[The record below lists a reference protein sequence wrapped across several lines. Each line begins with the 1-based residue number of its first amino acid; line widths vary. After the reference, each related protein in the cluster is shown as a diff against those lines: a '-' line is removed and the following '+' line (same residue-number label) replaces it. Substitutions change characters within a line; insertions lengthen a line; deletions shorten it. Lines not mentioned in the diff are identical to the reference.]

1 MTSLPIYQ
9 FIVIFL
15 FGFSVL
21 TSAQDRQISVEVPK
35 ASLGIEEEL
44 AYIVTIKSTSSPFN
58 GIIPSFPNLEG
69 FTKGIQ
75 KISHSRLIENGK
87 PSYVDVVRQ
96 VYIPKK
102 IGQFRLPGFQLTIDK
117 QVFPV
122 NALEVSITAPLDK
135 ISFQNV
141 PALTKEQAQNAF
153 LSVSVSKKEIYVGEG
168 VLVDVSFFVPDIS
181 QSDWEF
187 PKNIAEQVE
196 KIAQKLKPLD
206 CLENRIIITNIKG
219 ESTQIQG
226 NKFTKYQL
234 FLSWYY
240 PLNPKRLSLP
250 AVQFA
255 PQRKLKNEKS
265 AFSPVTLTT
274 QPQAVEVKDLPDHP
288 LKGKVVV
295 GTFDFS
301 ESIQRNPVEVG
312 KPFRYIVKIEGIGN
326 LTLGSSI
333 TPIGDEKFDIY
344 SENVTNSPFS
354 SFPKNGKEFAFQITP
369 KELGI
374 TPLGDYFRLYY
385 FNTQS
390 QEYDTLSSKINLKVV
405 GDSSSLDN
413 IRIRKTDL
421 FDGLSDTMTP
431 DSFLDKR
438 SLFLQ
443 FTNGLLICMLVATG
457 LLFYTKNNK

>member
-9 FIVIFL
+9 FILIFL

-21 TSAQDRQISVEVPK
+21 TSAQDRQISVEVPN
-35 ASLGIEEEL
+35 ASLGMEEEL

-58 GIIPSFPNLEG
+58 GLIPSFPNFDG

-87 PSYVDVVRQ
+87 ASYIDVVRQ
-96 VYIPKK
+96 VYISKK
-102 IGQFRLPGFQLTIDK
+102 IGQFKLPGFQLIIDK
-117 QVFPV
+117 QTFTV
-122 NALEVSITAPLDK
+122 NAVDVNVSSTRDK

-141 PALTKEQAQNAF
+141 PSLTKEQVQNAF
-153 LSVSVSKKEIYVGEG
+153 LSVSVSKKEIFVGEG

-196 KIAQKLKPLD
+196 KIAQKMKPLD

-255 PQRKLKNEKS
+255 PQKKPKNERTTF
-265 AFSPVTLTT
+265 APVMLST
-274 QPQAVEVKDLPDHP
+274 QPQVVEVKDLPEHP

-295 GTFDFS
+295 GTFDFF

-312 KPFRYIVKIEGIGN
+312 KPFRYVVKIEGVGN
-326 LTLGSSI
+326 LTLGSSM
-333 TPIGDEKFDIY
+333 TPNGDEKLDIY
-344 SENVTNSPFS
+344 SENISSSTLS
-354 SFPKNGKEFAFQITP
+354 SFLKNGKEYAFQITP
-369 KELGI
+369 KELGA
-374 TPLGDYFRLYY
+374 TPLGEYFRFYY

-390 QEYDTLSSKINLKVV
+390 QEYDTLSSRINLQVV
-405 GDSSSLDN
+405 GDSSSLGSLKT
-413 IRIRKTDL
+413 RKTDL

-431 DSFLDKR
+431 DSFWDKR
-438 SLFLQ
+438 ALFLQ
-443 FTNGLLICMLVATG
+443 FTNGLLVCMLLVTS
-457 LLFYTKNNK
+457 LLFYTKKNK

>member
-240 PLNPKRLSLP
+240 PLNSKRISFP
-250 AVQFA
+250 RISFS
-255 PQRKLKNEKS
+255 PQRKLKNERIFS
-265 AFSPVTLTT
+265 AFQLSSV
-274 QPQAVEVKDLPDHP
+274 PQVVEVKDLPEHP

-295 GTFDFS
+295 GVFQLS
-301 ESIQRNPVEVG
+301 ELIQKNPVEIG
-312 KPFRYIVKIEGIGN
+312 KPFRYIVEIEGVGN
-326 LTLGSSI
+326 LTLGA
-333 TPIGDEKFDIY
+333 PILPNKNEKFDFY
-344 SENVTNSPFS
+344 SENAAKSTPP
-354 SFPKNGKEFAFQITP
+354 SFPRSKKEYAFQMTP
-369 KELGI
+369 KELGVI
-374 TPLGDYFRLYY
+374 PLGEYIRFYY
-385 FNTQS
+385 FNSQTQ
-390 QEYDTLSSKINLKVV
+390 QY
-405 GDSSSLDN
+405 
-413 IRIRKTDL
+413 
-421 FDGLSDTMTP
+421 
-431 DSFLDKR
+431 
-438 SLFLQ
+438 
-443 FTNGLLICMLVATG
+443 
-457 LLFYTKNNK
+457 